1 MSEPAVNIVRIAEA
15 RPQSGGF
22 SPFSNGVRNTRMP
35 ARAASASSAPNDT
48 DAFQKGFEA
57 GERAAA
63 ETISAERESFKR
75 LVESASAFQPEPSE
89 ELAALIA
96 ETVCRLVEEIV
107 GRAVIDE
114 QKLAERAAA
123 AALLISECDANRTLF
138 AHPDDV
144 AFLQSSAIALDIK
157 PDPAIKRGGLRI
169 DCSAGWIEHGSSLYL
184 EALRAQLGIERGEP

>member
-1 MSEPAVNIVRIAEA
+1 MSEAAVNIVRIAEA
-15 RPQSGGF
+15 RPQGGGF
-22 SPFSNGVRNTRMP
+22 SPFSNGVRQTRMMERTSTTP
-35 ARAASASSAPNDT
+35 LANDS
-48 DAFQKGFEA
+48 DAFAKGFEA
-57 GERAAA
+57 GEQAAS

-107 GRAVIDE
+107 GSTVIDNE
-114 QKLAERAAA
+114 RLAERAAA
-123 AALLISECDANRTLF
+123 AAQLISECDANRTLF

-144 AFLQSSAIALDIK
+144 EYLQSSAIALAIK
-157 PDPAIKRGGLRI
+157 PDATVERGGLRI

-184 EALRAQLGIERGEP
+184 EALRAELGVERGEP